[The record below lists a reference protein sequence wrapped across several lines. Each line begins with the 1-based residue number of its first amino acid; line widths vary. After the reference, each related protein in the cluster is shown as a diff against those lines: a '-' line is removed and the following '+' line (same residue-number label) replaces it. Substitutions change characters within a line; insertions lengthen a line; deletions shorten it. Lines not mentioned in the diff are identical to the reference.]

1 MTKHYHSAHK
11 SVNESHIKAPSYISI
26 SEWLSILVMYK
37 LFLTSLVTL
46 ISFQSLAFTPKEV
59 CLDQNSTFIGWFTDE
74 ECLALNG
81 TSPDDLTEQS
91 EKTSPDQERTAG
103 SEEFIIVTL

>member
-1 MTKHYHSAHK
+1 
-11 SVNESHIKAPSYISI
+11 
-26 SEWLSILVMYK
+26 MYK
-37 LFLTSLVTL
+37 LFLTSLGTL

-74 ECLALNG
+74 ECLTLDG

-91 EKTSPDQERTAG
+91 KKTSPDQKRTAE
-103 SEEFIIVTL
+103 SEELVIINL

>member
-1 MTKHYHSAHK
+1 
-11 SVNESHIKAPSYISI
+11 
-26 SEWLSILVMYK
+26 MYK
-37 LFLTSLVTL
+37 LFLTSLVTI

-59 CLDQNSTFIGWFTDE
+59 CLDQNSTFIGWFTDK

-91 EKTSPDQERTAG
+91 EKTSTDQARIVG
-103 SEEFIIVTL
+103 SEDLVFVTL